1 MASKSKRAQ
10 MSPSRNTSRAF
21 MYWSIAVFIVK
32 IAIIFRI
39 QGINTGSTGKMF
51 YVDGA
56 WLGADGENYLVGYNA
71 LLKEG
76 IFSPEGILNY
86 WPAGYPL
93 FILLLSLLGKSWVL
107 TTLSIVQSLLF
118 SYAAY
123 LFASQLY
130 KTRIQKFSYV
140 ILLFILLNPTLSLSS
155 IVIGYESIT
164 ASGLIIIMALIVKS
178 FNEKNEKKFL
188 RYLVVNSTIS
198 GLLVFLQPRLILSCI
213 LIIFIWI
220 ITWKGL
226 KASALLMILSL
237 AITLIFPATL
247 IYRNHKSVGL
257 NSISTNLGITMNI
270 GAGDKATGGY
280 MQEGFGVP
288 CELSGTSVEQ
298 DNQRVKCVLDWYTQ
312 NPTKAIKL
320 FYNKSVYFWSPWFGP
335 IANGTMARNPW
346 LKISPLQSIASNPEG
361 ADLILGPFGKLV
373 SWVWLIGGLA
383 LLIYGYLALWRQN
396 SLERFLGNLAIIA
409 IGTNWLVSL
418 ISIGDHRFRIPVM
431 GISLFLQA
439 IGLKSLFSGRKLFM
453 VDGPTLR

>member
-56 WLGADGENYLVGYNA
+56 WLGADGENYLAGYNA

-130 KTRIQKFSYV
+130 KTRIKKFSYLV
-140 ILLFILLNPTLSLSS
+140 LLFILLNPTLSLSS

-226 KASALLMILSL
+226 KASALLMIFSL

-247 IYRNHKSVGL
+247 IYRNNKSVGL

-280 MQEGFGVP
+280 MQEGYGVP

-439 IGLKSLFSGRKLFM
+439 IGLKSLFGGRKLFM

>member
-226 KASALLMILSL
+226 KASALLMIFSL

-247 IYRNHKSVGL
+247 IYRNNKSVGL

-280 MQEGFGVP
+280 MQEGYGVP

-346 LKISPLQSIASNPEG
+346 LKISPLQSIAVNPEG

-439 IGLKSLFSGRKLFM
+439 IGLKSLFGGRKLFM

>member
-130 KTRIQKFSYV
+130 KTRIQKFSYL

-247 IYRNHKSVGL
+247 IYRNNKSVGL

-280 MQEGFGVP
+280 MQEGYGVP

-439 IGLKSLFSGRKLFM
+439 IGLKSLFGGRKLFM

>member
-130 KTRIQKFSYV
+130 KTRIKKFSYLV
-140 ILLFILLNPTLSLSS
+140 LLFILLNPTLSLSS

-226 KASALLMILSL
+226 KASALLMIFSL

-247 IYRNHKSVGL
+247 IYRNNKSVGL

-270 GAGDKATGGY
+270 GSGDKATGGY
-280 MQEGFGVP
+280 MQEGYGVP

-439 IGLKSLFSGRKLFM
+439 IGLKSLFGGRKLFM

>member
-10 MSPSRNTSRAF
+10 ISPSRNTSRAF

-32 IAIIFRI
+32 IAMIFRI

-130 KTRIQKFSYV
+130 KTRIKKFSYL

-247 IYRNHKSVGL
+247 IYRNNKSVGL

-280 MQEGFGVP
+280 MQEGYGVP

-439 IGLKSLFSGRKLFM
+439 IGLKSLFGGRKLFM